1 MRVLKYAFR
10 RESYSIGGDYCVYYH
25 IWHFS
30 SGAWIWPLLHG
41 ETFWYFGAWIFN
53 WHGAKIICNA
63 QKWHDLYDSL
73 VTTWRLCPH
82 GRDGGWWIWN
92 RSRHASNLAVRRTRN
107 CSKKINTSDK
117 VTTLNGVP
125 FQIAKTDLQKE
136 LWIEGYESGDESEL
150 KRYSVSHDATI
161 VESDGTEVQIAP
173 VDVQFQ
179 SASLINRMLTN
190 FAGPFNN
197 FILAIVAF
205 ALFAFF

>member
-1 MRVLKYAFR
+1 M
-10 RESYSIGGDYCVYYH
+10 
-25 IWHFS
+25 
-30 SGAWIWPLLHG
+30 
-41 ETFWYFGAWIFN
+41 
-53 WHGAKIICNA
+53 
-63 QKWHDLYDSL
+63 
-73 VTTWRLCPH
+73 
-82 GRDGGWWIWN
+82 
-92 RSRHASNLAVRRTRN
+92 
-107 CSKKINTSDK
+107 
-117 VTTLNGVP
+117 
-125 FQIAKTDLQKE
+125 QKE

-205 ALFAFF
+205 ALFAFFKRWRPTKQSDCWHSDAKLASTKSRA